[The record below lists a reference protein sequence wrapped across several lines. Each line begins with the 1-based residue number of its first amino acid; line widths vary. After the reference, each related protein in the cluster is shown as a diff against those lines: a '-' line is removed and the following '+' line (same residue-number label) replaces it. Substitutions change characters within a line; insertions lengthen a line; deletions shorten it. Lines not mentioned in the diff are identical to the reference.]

1 MASIAD
7 DDQHTEPFKPFK
19 SFTDDIYSA
28 MTAQSDIDQTTI
40 NTYRKVKT
48 DNVKKFSIG
57 FDIYRR
63 ITSKITSDD
72 NSEQPTEKDIKDS
85 TEVIENIIYDTRGYI
100 ATGCLRINEGEETV
114 DQEKVLK
121 TDYIMTYSVPEGSEN
136 KNKFYMCSVNKHQVC
151 NKEEMYT
158 LILSKPKKEV
168 TKSGKRYFI
177 NSIMFITLFN
187 KYVEKNVTQNDKNSK
202 FMKELGDWKYKLKAL
217 AAELNKIIKNKK
229 IKKNNNDSKIKKLK
243 RILTSNNIKQV
254 PLIEQQNFKGW
265 ILRMKKTVEYLIT
278 NVDAILFKDP
288 LESSRQ
294 SFLGHA
300 IMFVKTKKIE
310 YGKKIFIGINNISR
324 LLYGGNVS
332 KIKMMKEVL
341 PEKIKDTGVVN
352 INLYNNTN
360 FRMLF
365 LRLLAYQ
372 NSVTLWDRYIG
383 RFQNS
388 GCDIYCVS
396 TSMGK
401 DDDRICQTQT
411 LITMC
416 SYILAFL
423 SNVYTISTLVAMLF
437 TAFNVIF
444 LIVSVLLCAIYLI
457 QTIRYARWYNEIKKK
472 LKNKRE
478 SPSILDSRKIQ
489 AEKNEIYKQL
499 KKEIKTKQKTNIKI
513 LQIDKIKLAAKA
525 TSIIA
530 LAILI
535 PSVGTALPNLLTSFG
550 SSDPLLITHAS
561 SKSVHAGT
569 SLRRKSVVDKSNTK
583 TDTFTYGF
591 LGCNYNHK
599 GIKSLQQFLL
609 FNYICMNFAT
619 SFQGELEKFQIT
631 EKLTSLTSFASL
643 YGTVLKKCFE
653 KDKDQNKQNL
663 LLLDEFDM
671 TTYVNLCL
679 YFVQNLDDYNIDG
692 DHDKFINKVNNGK
705 YGEEVYNEFFE
716 SIESPYELD
725 EYTGEQLNI
734 IEDDIEKILEEP
746 QESSKEQESSKG
758 SEEKEQDEDG
768 IVLRF

>member
-7 DDQHTEPFKPFK
+7 DEQPTEPFKPFTRDK
-19 SFTDDIYSA
+19 YKA

-48 DNVKKFSIG
+48 NNVKKFSIG

-72 NSEQPTEKDIKDS
+72 NSEQPTEDDIKVS
-85 TEVIENIIYDTRGYI
+85 TKVIENIIKDTRGYI

-136 KNKFYMCSVNKHQVC
+136 KFYMCSVNKHQVC
-151 NKEEMYT
+151 NKEEMDT

-202 FMKELGDWKYKLKAL
+202 IMKELGDWKYKLKAL
-217 AAELNKIIKNKK
+217 AAELDEIIKKK
-229 IKKNNNDSKIKKLK
+229 DTTLKKLT
-243 RILTSNNIKQV
+243 RRLSNNIIKQV

-499 KKEIKTKQKTNIKI
+499 KKEINTKQKTNIKI

-734 IEDDIEKILEEP
+734 IENEIENEIERILEEP
-746 QESSKEQESSKG
+746 QESSKEEESSKEKE
-758 SEEKEQDEDG
+758 SSKEQDEDD

>member
-7 DDQHTEPFKPFK
+7 DEQPTEPFKPFTRDK
-19 SFTDDIYSA
+19 YKA

-48 DNVKKFSIG
+48 NNVKKFSIG

-72 NSEQPTEKDIKDS
+72 NSEQPTEDDIKVS
-85 TEVIENIIYDTRGYI
+85 TKVIENIIKDTRGYI

-151 NKEEMYT
+151 NKEEMDT

-202 FMKELGDWKYKLKAL
+202 IMKELGDWKYKLKAL
-217 AAELNKIIKNKK
+217 AAELDEIIKKK
-229 IKKNNNDSKIKKLK
+229 DTTLKKLT
-243 RILTSNNIKQV
+243 RRLSNNIIKQV

-499 KKEIKTKQKTNIKI
+499 KKEINTKQKTNIKI

-734 IEDDIEKILEEP
+734 IENEIENEIERILEEP
-746 QESSKEQESSKG
+746 QESSKEEESSKEKE
-758 SEEKEQDEDG
+758 SSKEQDEDD